1 MILHPSQVSGDR
13 RVASADIG
21 RVHDRADV
29 LERHPEIA
37 QPADRLRDRPLRSAF
52 TLTNVIREKSPMLRF
67 ASIPDILAPPAAGE
81 SRPNLLPQQ
90 TAMALVPP

>member
-29 LERHPEIA
+29 LDPEMA

-81 SRPNLLPQQ
+81 SRPSLLPQQ